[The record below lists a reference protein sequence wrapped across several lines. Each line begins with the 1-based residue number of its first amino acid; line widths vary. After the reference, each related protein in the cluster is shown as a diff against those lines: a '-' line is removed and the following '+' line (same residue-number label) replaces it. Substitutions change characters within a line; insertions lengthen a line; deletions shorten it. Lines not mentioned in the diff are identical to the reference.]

1 MKILMINL
9 PFAGHTNPTLPLTKA
24 LAERGHR
31 VTYINAEPFRERI
44 AAAGAE
50 FVPYADFPL
59 SPSENEKKRLSFR
72 AAFDTAMSLDERF
85 DILIY
90 EMFFYPG
97 AKAAERMGIPCVRQ
111 FSQPAWSE
119 QTWSTAP
126 RLFKLSSRLIDM
138 QVLTGRDARRMG
150 YERSCLKDGII
161 SCRPDLNI
169 VYVPKEFQSCLSSF
183 DESYVFFVPPPAPS
197 SCTVRIPYGK
207 IEHPIVYISLG
218 SIISDRGFC
227 RKCISAFGNKPFSV
241 ILNTGKVDPST
252 LGSIPSNIFAYPFV
266 PQVEVLSHAD
276 VFLTHCGMNS
286 INEALYAGVPM
297 VTMPFL
303 NDQITNARRV
313 CEMGLGKS
321 VPSFPMSGKKMYE
334 AVCTV
339 YRDAGYREKAERMR
353 SALQAQ
359 AGMAAV
365 TERIEE
371 LVRRR

>member
-44 AAAGAE
+44 TAAGAE

-59 SPSENEKKRLSFR
+59 SPSEDEKKRLSFR
-72 AAFDTAMSLDERF
+72 AAFDTAMSLDERY

-119 QTWSTAP
+119 QTWRVAP

-161 SCRPDLNI
+161 KCRPDLNI

-183 DESYVFFVPPPAPS
+183 DDSYVFFVPPPAPS
-197 SCTVRIPYGK
+197 SCSVRIPYGK
-207 IEHPIVYISLG
+207 MEHPIVYISLG

-227 RKCISAFGNKPFSV
+227 RQCISAFGNKRFSV
-241 ILNTGKVDPST
+241 ILNTGKVDPSS

-321 VPSFPMSGKKMYE
+321 VPSFPMSGEKMYE

-339 YRDAGYREKAERMR
+339 YRDAGYREKAEMMR

>member
-44 AAAGAE
+44 TAAGAE

-59 SPSENEKKRLSFR
+59 SPSEDEKKRLSFR

-119 QTWSTAP
+119 QTWRTAP

-161 SCRPDLNI
+161 KCRPDLNI

-183 DESYVFFVPPPAPS
+183 DDSYVFFVPPPAPS
-197 SCTVRIPYGK
+197 SCSVRIPYGK
-207 IEHPIVYISLG
+207 MEHPIVYISLG

-227 RKCISAFGNKPFSV
+227 RQCISAFGNKRFSV
-241 ILNTGKVDPST
+241 ILNTGKVDPSS

-321 VPSFPMSGKKMYE
+321 VPSFPMSGEKMYE

-339 YRDAGYREKAERMR
+339 YRDAGYREKAEMMR

>member
-1 MKILMINL
+1 MRPRTKI
-9 PFAGHTNPTLPLTKA
+9 
-24 LAERGHR
+24 
-31 VTYINAEPFRERI
+31 
-44 AAAGAE
+44 
-50 FVPYADFPL
+50 
-59 SPSENEKKRLSFR
+59 
-72 AAFDTAMSLDERF
+72 FDD
-85 DILIY
+85 
-90 EMFFYPG
+90 
-97 AKAAERMGIPCVRQ
+97 C
-111 FSQPAWSE
+111 
-119 QTWSTAP
+119 
-126 RLFKLSSRLIDM
+126 
-138 QVLTGRDARRMG
+138 
-150 YERSCLKDGII
+150 
-161 SCRPDLNI
+161 
-169 VYVPKEFQSCLSSF
+169 
-183 DESYVFFVPPPAPS
+183 YVFFVPPPAPS
-197 SCTVRIPYGK
+197 SCSVRIPYGK
-207 IEHPIVYISLG
+207 MEHPIVYISLG

-227 RKCISAFGNKPFSV
+227 RQCISAFGNKRFSV
-241 ILNTGKVDPST
+241 ILNTGKVDPSS

-321 VPSFPMSGKKMYE
+321 VPSFPMSGEKMYE

-339 YRDAGYREKAERMR
+339 YRDAGYREKAEMMR